1 MKKLISIIISFL
13 LVLVVLAGCSGGR
26 TVKNGYIS
34 VFVPDGWEYRSDT
47 YGYAPSEGHFFAE
60 VKDEKG
66 NYVWYAM
73 HPYSGEHTPQEQ
85 LEIAMENSGAEIVSW
100 LDNITVSD
108 MEFTAVECELNGKRN
123 ASATCAIWRRN
134 SFLRANIL
142 TAGFSAR
149 ARPCT
154 ALFSVRSRKLL
165 KARPAVI

>member
-47 YGYAPSEGHFFAE
+47 YGRAPSEGHFFAE

-73 HPYSGEHTPQEQ
+73 HPYSKEHTSKEL
-85 LEIAMENSGAEIVSW
+85 LEMDMENSGAEIVSW

-123 ASATCAIWRRN
+123 VT
-134 SFLRANIL
+134 
-142 TAGFSAR
+142 AR
-149 ARPCT
+149 AVENGRSI
-154 ALFSVRSRKLL
+154 ALTITDLSNKDILKILDSLEANLYHYEDEFTVSR
-165 KARPAVI
+165 